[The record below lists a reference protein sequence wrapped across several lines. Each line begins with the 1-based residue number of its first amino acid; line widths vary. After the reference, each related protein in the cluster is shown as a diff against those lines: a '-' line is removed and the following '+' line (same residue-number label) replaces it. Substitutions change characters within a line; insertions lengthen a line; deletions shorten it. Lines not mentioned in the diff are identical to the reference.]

1 MKFFTDTKVNFV
13 GMRRYFYVM
22 SSFLFVAS
30 LILML
35 VKGVKFGVDF
45 TGGTQIT
52 VKFTHPMKTEA
63 LRNALTKVG
72 QAEASIQSFGGSDA
86 FLIRVEAGKTENF
99 GKQVLA
105 ILAKEF
111 PDNPVLGHSEETVG
125 PRIGREMRGKAIL
138 ALAVGLLLILIYVG
152 FRFDFRYGMMSVVAL
167 FHDVIIVLGILVLF
181 GREFSMPIL
190 AALLTIIG
198 YDVNDTIVVSDR
210 IREDVKK
217 MHKERYRDVVNQ
229 AINKTLNRTIL
240 TSGLT
245 MLVTI
250 CLWLFGAAAIQDFA
264 MAMTFGIIFGT
275 YSSIFIVAQL
285 VVQWEEWMPTR
296 RRRL

>member
-1 MKFFTDTKVNFV
+1 
-13 GMRRYFYVM
+13 
-22 SSFLFVAS
+22 L
-30 LILML
+30 
-35 VKGVKFGVDF
+35 
-45 TGGTQIT
+45 
-52 VKFTHPMKTEA
+52 E
-63 LRNALTKVG
+63 
-72 QAEASIQSFGGSDA
+72 
-86 FLIRVEAGKTENF
+86 
-99 GKQVLA
+99 

-125 PRIGREMRGKAIL
+125 PRIGREMRNNAIL
-138 ALAVGLLLILIYVG
+138 AVAVGLLLILIYVG

-167 FHDVIIVLGILVLF
+167 FHDVIIVLGILILF
-181 GREFSMPIL
+181 GREFTMPIL

-285 VVQWEEWMPTR
+285 VVQWEELMPTR